1 MQLNEVI
8 ASRQSV
14 RHFHPDREVS
24 PSQEQALLEA
34 AVRAPSAGNVQP
46 WHFYAVR
53 DAHLRQALAA
63 AAFGQSFVAQAP
75 LVIVVCADADRSAT
89 RYGDRGRTLYC
100 FQDTA
105 AAITNMQLTAVDLG
119 LGTCWIGAF
128 DETLA
133 AEALGLPA
141 NLRPVAMLPIGY
153 PAQLAT
159 LRPRRPLSEVSTR
172 R

>member
-1 MQLNEVI
+1 
-8 ASRQSV
+8 
-14 RHFHPDREVS
+14 
-24 PSQEQALLEA
+24 
-34 AVRAPSAGNVQP
+34 VRAPSAGNVQP

-105 AAITNMQLTAVDLG
+105 AAITNMPHRRG
-119 LGTCWIGAF
+119 LGVGHLLDWCVRRDFGGGGAGS
-128 DETLA
+128 A
-133 AEALGLPA
+133 
-141 NLRPVAMLPIGY
+141 R
-153 PAQLAT
+153 
-159 LRPRRPLSEVSTR
+159 
-172 R
+172 